1 MTAILRNAEI
11 TAFRLELN
19 RLLIQLKAE
28 LEEELRDQISSTSV
42 SEVRDIGEE
51 VEHAVELERQFETLQ
66 RHHDEIAECQEALK
80 RIEEGS
86 FGECINCGE
95 EIELT
100 RLKANPTASRCIRC
114 QSIHESALK
123 KIA

>member
-51 VEHAVELERQFETLQ
+51 VEHTVELERQFETLQ
-66 RHHDEIAECQEALK
+66 RHHDEIAECQAALK